1 MASSAR
7 SVASCTN
14 RPWRS
19 TSSGLRPRFF
29 ATCAMREKRCYIQ
42 EKKKHVQH
50 PAYFQT
56 QNPLLAYCIVSS
68 GGRAHVPGSTV
79 PWLDHNQLPGTTR
92 RRIRETL
99 TLSSVTTLISLLTSL
114 IAVIARQGLL
124 MGKTAQARVLWIVAF
139 VQVR

>member
-19 TSSGLRPRFF
+19 TSSGLRPLFF
-29 ATCAMREKRCYIQ
+29 ATCTMREKRCYIPR
-42 EKKKHVQH
+42 KHVQH

-79 PWLDHNQLPGTTR
+79 PLLDHNQLHGTTR
-92 RRIRETL
+92 RRISETL
-99 TLSSVTTLISLLTSL
+99 TLSSITTLISLLASL
-114 IAVIARQGLL
+114 IAVITRHGLL
-124 MGKTAQARVLWIVAF
+124 MGKTAQTRVFWIVAF
-139 VQVR
+139 IQMR